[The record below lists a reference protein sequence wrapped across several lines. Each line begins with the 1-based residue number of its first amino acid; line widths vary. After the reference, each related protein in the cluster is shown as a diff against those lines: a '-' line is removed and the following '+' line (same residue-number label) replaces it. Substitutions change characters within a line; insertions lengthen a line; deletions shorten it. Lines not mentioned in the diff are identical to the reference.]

1 MSEAGSSTGK
11 GKASKARTP
20 KAPDFEIGGQKVAPG
35 TRQLVDIPISLLSNH
50 TPVNLTVSVVHGKRP
65 GPVIFVSGAVHGD
78 EIVGVEVIRRVLKS
92 SALRGMRGTLLA
104 VPVVNAF
111 GFLNHTRYLPDRRD
125 LNRSFPGHSRGSL
138 AGQLAH
144 LFLSEIVER
153 SDFGIDL
160 HTAAVNR
167 VNLPQIRVNED
178 DPEIMSFAEAFGAP
192 IILTSPLRDGSLREA
207 ARELGVPI
215 LLYEAGEGLRFD
227 EMSIRA
233 GVSGVLRVM
242 RKLGMTSQRT
252 VREPRVPSFKS
263 SNSHWLRAPAGGI
276 LRTFKL
282 AGDFV
287 HAGDVVA
294 AVSDPF
300 GQRDEDIFAREDGLI
315 IGRTNLPIVNQGD
328 ALFHVASIKRPS
340 EVQERMDAIETH
352 LQSDPLLDEDEII

>member
-178 DPEIMSFAEAFGAP
+178 DPEIMNFAEAFGAP

-263 SNSHWLRAPAGGI
+263 SNSHWLRAPAGGSCEPSSWRAI
-276 LRTFKL
+276 LCMPGTWLRRCPIRL
-282 AGDFV
+282 ASATRISLRAKTG
-287 HAGDVVA
+287 
-294 AVSDPF
+294 
-300 GQRDEDIFAREDGLI
+300 
-315 IGRTNLPIVNQGD
+315 
-328 ALFHVASIKRPS
+328 
-340 EVQERMDAIETH
+340 
-352 LQSDPLLDEDEII
+352 

>member
-160 HTAAVNR
+160 HSSVR
-167 VNLPQIRVNED
+167 LFV
-178 DPEIMSFAEAFGAP
+178 
-192 IILTSPLRDGSLREA
+192 
-207 ARELGVPI
+207 
-215 LLYEAGEGLRFD
+215 RF
-227 EMSIRA
+227 
-233 GVSGVLRVM
+233 
-242 RKLGMTSQRT
+242 
-252 VREPRVPSFKS
+252 
-263 SNSHWLRAPAGGI
+263 
-276 LRTFKL
+276 
-282 AGDFV
+282 
-287 HAGDVVA
+287 
-294 AVSDPF
+294 
-300 GQRDEDIFAREDGLI
+300 
-315 IGRTNLPIVNQGD
+315 
-328 ALFHVASIKRPS
+328 LF
-340 EVQERMDAIETH
+340 
-352 LQSDPLLDEDEII
+352 

>member
-1 MSEAGSSTGK
+1 MNEIGK
-11 GKASKARTP
+11 KVSNARSAKVSRT
-20 KAPDFEIGGQKVAPG
+20 PDFEIGDKRVPAG
-35 TRQLVDIPISLLSNH
+35 TRQIVDIPISLLSNH
-50 TPVNLTVSVVHGKRP
+50 TPVNLTVNVVHGKRP
-65 GPVIFVSGAVHGD
+65 GPVLFVSGAVHGD

-92 SALRGMRGTLLA
+92 PALRGMHGTLLA

-125 LNRSFPGHSRGSL
+125 LNRCFPGHSAGSL
-138 AGQLAH
+138 AAQLAH
-144 LFLSEIVER
+144 LFLTEIVER

-160 HTAAVNR
+160 HSAAVNR

-178 DPEIMSFAEAFGAP
+178 DEDIMAYAEAFGAP
-192 IILTSPLRDGSLREA
+192 IILTSQLREGSLRQAGKEA
-207 ARELGVPI
+207 EVPI

-242 RKLGMTSQRT
+242 RKLGMTSGRSI
-252 VREPRVPSFKS
+252 RDPKVPPFKS
-263 SNSHWLRAPAGGI
+263 SSSYWLRAPVGGI
-276 LRTFKL
+276 LRTFKI
-282 AGDFV
+282 AGEFV
-287 HAGDVVA
+287 NEGDVVA

-300 GQRDEDIFAREDGLI
+300 GLRDAEVVAKHAGLI

-328 ALFHVASIKRPS
+328 ALFHVAAIKRSS
-340 EVQERMDAIETH
+340 ELQERMDAIETH

>member
-1 MSEAGSSTGK
+1 MKGYSETA
-11 GKASKARTP
+11 ARRRV
-20 KAPDFEIGGQKVAPG
+20 KNPDFKLGNRIIAPG
-35 TRQLVDIPISLLSNH
+35 ASQLVDIPISLLSNH
-50 TPVNLTVSVVHGKRP
+50 TPVNLTVNVVHGKRP
-65 GPVIFVSGAVHGD
+65 GPTLFVSAAVHGD
-78 EIVGVEVIRRVLKS
+78 EIVGVEIIRRVLKS
-92 SALRGMRGTLLA
+92 PILRHLRGTLLA

-125 LNRSFPGHSRGSL
+125 LNRSFPGSAHGSL
-138 AGQLAH
+138 AAQLAH
-144 LFLSEIVER
+144 LFLHEIVER

-160 HTAAVNR
+160 HTAAANR
-167 VNLPQIRVNED
+167 VNLPQVRVNEGD
-178 DPEIMSFAEAFGAP
+178 ENIMKYAECFGAP
-192 IILTSPLRDGSLREA
+192 IILTSPLREGSLRQAGKEV
-207 ARELGVPI
+207 GVPI

-227 EMSIRA
+227 EMAIRA

-242 RKLGMTSQRT
+242 RELGMVAEKS
-252 VREPRVPSFKS
+252 VRAPRLPSFKS
-263 SNSHWLRAPAGGI
+263 SASQWLRAPVGGM

-287 HAGDVVA
+287 RAGDVVA

-300 GQRDEDIFAREDGLI
+300 GQSDTEVLAKQDGLI

-340 EVQERMDAIETH
+340 ELQERMDAIETH

>member
-1 MSEAGSSTGK
+1 MSETGSPKGK
-11 GKASKARTP
+11 GKAPRTP
-20 KAPDFEIGGQKVAPG
+20 KNPDFEIAGKKVAPG
-35 TRQLVDIPISLLSNH
+35 TRQIVDIPISLLSNH
-50 TPVNLTVSVVHGKRP
+50 TPVNLTVNVVHGKRP

-92 SALRGMRGTLLA
+92 TALRGMRGTLLA

-111 GFLNHTRYLPDRRD
+111 GFLNNTRYLPDRRD
-125 LNRSFPGHSRGSL
+125 LNRCFPGHSRGSL
-138 AGQLAH
+138 AAQLAH
-144 LFLSEIVER
+144 LFLHEIVER

-160 HTAAVNR
+160 HSAAVHR

-178 DPEIMSFAEAFGAP
+178 DPNIMEYAEAFGAP

-215 LLYEAGEGLRFD
+215 LLFEAGEGLRFD

-252 VREPRVPSFKS
+252 VREPR
-263 SNSHWLRAPAGGI
+263 GE
-276 LRTFKL
+276 
-282 AGDFV
+282 FV
-287 HAGDVVA
+287 RAGDVAA

-300 GQRDEDIFAREDGLI
+300 GQRDEEVIVREEGLI
-315 IGRTNLPIVNQGD
+315 IGRTNHPIVNQGD
-328 ALFHVASIKRPS
+328 ALFHIASIKRPS

>member
-1 MSEAGSSTGK
+1 MSETGSPKGK
-11 GKASKARTP
+11 GKSPKTP
-20 KAPDFEIGGQKVAPG
+20 KTPDFEISGKKVAPG
-35 TRQLVDIPISLLSNH
+35 TRQIVDIPISLLSNH
-50 TPVNLTVSVVHGKRP
+50 TPVNLTVNIVHGKRP

-78 EIVGVEVIRRVLKS
+78 EIVGVEVIRRILKS
-92 SALRGMRGTLLA
+92 PALRGMRGTLLA

-111 GFLNHTRYLPDRRD
+111 GFLNNTRYLPDRRD
-125 LNRSFPGHSRGSL
+125 LNRCFPGHSRGSL
-138 AGQLAH
+138 AAQLAH
-144 LFLSEIVER
+144 LFLHEIVER

-160 HTAAVNR
+160 HSAAVHR

-178 DPEIMSFAEAFGAP
+178 DPNIMEYAEAFGAP

-215 LLYEAGEGLRFD
+215 LLFEAGEGLRFD

-242 RKLGMTSQRT
+242 RKLGMLSQRT

-282 AGDFV
+282 AGEFV
-287 HAGDVVA
+287 RAGDVAA

-300 GQRDEDIFAREDGLI
+300 GQRDEEVIVREEGLI
-315 IGRTNLPIVNQGD
+315 IGRTNHPIVNQGD
-328 ALFHVASIKRPS
+328 ALFHIASIKRPS
-340 EVQERMDAIETH
+340 EVRERMDAIETH